1 MGKRKIIWS
10 PKATNKLLDIL
21 EFYKHRNKSKN
32 YSLKLYKK
40 INDEVAI
47 LKKQPEIGIKTEIE
61 SVRGL
66 IILDFILFYEYN
78 QEQIII
84 HTLWDSRQDPV
95 NLKIK

>member
-1 MGKRKIIWS
+1 MGKR
-10 PKATNKLLDIL
+10 
-21 EFYKHRNKSKN
+21 
-32 YSLKLYKK
+32 
-40 INDEVAI
+40 INDEIAS
-47 LKKQPEIGIKTEIE
+47 LKNQPEIVIKTEIE

-66 IILDFILFYEYN
+66 IIADCILFYEYN

>member
-10 PKATNKLLDIL
+10 KKATNKLLGIL
-21 EFYKHRNKSKN
+21 EFYDHRNKSKN
-32 YSLKLYKK
+32 YSLKLYKR
-40 INDEVAI
+40 INDEIAI
-47 LKKQPEIGIKTEIE
+47 LKNQPEIGIKTEIE

-66 IILDFILFYEYN
+66 IIADYILFYEYN

>member
-21 EFYKHRNKSKN
+21 EFYKNRNKSKS

-66 IILDFILFYEYN
+66 IISDFILFYEYN
-78 QEQIII
+78 QDQIII
-84 HTLWDSRQDPV
+84 HTLWDSRQDPD